1 MLENND
7 DFCGVVRTYH
17 DKEKTKIFEEYFKM
31 NGKIEGI
38 YKSYWKNGQLCC
50 EVNYI
55 DDKREGIYKSYW
67 DDGQLYKEVN
77 YIDGKENGIRKLY
90 FPNGQLWHEVNYIDG
105 KIV

>member
-1 MLENND
+1 MSEIND
-7 DFCGVVRTYH
+7 DFCGVVRTYY
-17 DKEKTKIFEEYFKM
+17 DEEKTKIFEEYFKM

-38 YKSYWKNGQLCC
+38 YKSYWQNGQLFY

-77 YIDGKENGIRKLY
+77 YIDGKESII
-90 FPNGQLWHEVNYIDG
+90 VNNYT
-105 KIV
+105 VLA